1 MKCLTT
7 DGYGPKIANKLI
19 VALDSFFELYV
30 EEELTNEIMIQVPEG
45 SVYGFASPYAS
56 GRKFCAHGE
65 FLLSFVFNFPVPWD
79 LTFRLSYFY
88 SRCLLQL
95 CRRKSRQSNP

>member
-19 VALDSFFELYV
+19 VALDRYFEIYV
-30 EEELTNEIMIQVPEG
+30 EEDLKNQIMLQVPEG

-56 GRKFCAHGE
+56 GRKFCAHGAYCHI
-65 FLLSFVFNFPVPWD
+65 FVLNYPLPVE
-79 LTFRLSYFY
+79 
-88 SRCLLQL
+88 
-95 CRRKSRQSNP
+95 SN